1 MRDDQEYLGLT
12 DSASAKCIL
21 IVGDED
27 GDAQLLMHIYS

>member
-1 MRDDQEYLGLT
+1 MRDDQEHLGLT

-21 IVGDED
+21 IGGDED